1 MDRPYGQNEH
11 GEGSRIV
18 ASCSVVLIWGLIIFL
33 QWQDSMLAHDIGDF
47 DASYRRYGVMLL
59 TTLFAIVSTFA
70 VRVTVTWLKHKRGEA
85 WWTRQAGESGAC
97 RHLHCIDVATVE
109 IFGFQTRPT
118 RFM

>member
-11 GEGSRIV
+11 GEGSRVV

-47 DASYRRYGVMLL
+47 DGSYRRYGVMLL

-70 VRVTVTWLKHKRGEA
+70 VRATVTWLKHKWGEA
-85 WWTRQAGESGAC
+85 GWTPLGRRIRSLPSLT
-97 RHLHCIDVATVE
+97 LHRRGHC
-109 IFGFQTRPT
+109 
-118 RFM
+118 